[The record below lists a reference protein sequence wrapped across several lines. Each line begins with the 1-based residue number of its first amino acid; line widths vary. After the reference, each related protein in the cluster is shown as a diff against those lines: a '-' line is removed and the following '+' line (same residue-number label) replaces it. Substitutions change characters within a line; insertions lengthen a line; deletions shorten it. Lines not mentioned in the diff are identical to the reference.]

1 MNTIQ
6 NIDIYNSQVNQVCL
20 GQLVLPSSNSHLHVS
35 VIVKVL
41 NLFLCLR
48 PTLRT
53 EIITDLFLLE
63 CTQCWSNSFYTAIS
77 IKFQTYDCTYK
88 IKPHTIQI
96 GVLNPLRKFSCW
108 FQTWIKNL
116 TCICTGLLGKEM
128 KIFWR
133 TIFLV

>member
-96 GVLNPLRKFSCW
+96 GELNPLCKFSCW
-108 FQTWIKNL
+108 FSNLNKKPNLYLHWFIGKGNENLLKNN
-116 TCICTGLLGKEM
+116 
-128 KIFWR
+128 F
-133 TIFLV
+133 F

>member
-1 MNTIQ
+1 MKTIQ
-6 NIDIYNSQVNQVCL
+6 KIDIYNSQVNQVCL
-20 GQLVLPSSNSHLHVS
+20 GQLVLPSSYSHLHVS

-63 CTQCWSNSFYTAIS
+63 CTQCWLNSFYTAIS

-96 GVLNPLRKFSCW
+96 GVLYPLRKFS
-108 FQTWIKNL
+108 FSFSNLNKNQ
-116 TCICTGLLGKEM
+116 TCICTSLLRKEM
-128 KIFWR
+128 EIFWR
-133 TIFLV
+133 TIF